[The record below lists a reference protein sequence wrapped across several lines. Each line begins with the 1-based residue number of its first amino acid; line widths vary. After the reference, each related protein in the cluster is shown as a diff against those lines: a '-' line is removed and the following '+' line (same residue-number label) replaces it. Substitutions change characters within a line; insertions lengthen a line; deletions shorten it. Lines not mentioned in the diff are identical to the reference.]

1 MQEKFARLFMSIAA
15 ELWLRDAIDTV
26 EEVFTHAARSFTL
39 RLAEKLAQYICSL
52 TRRAESLA
60 TPETECLLYA
70 TYWFRPILSELIGA
84 AKESADVNRER
95 APSGPVKVVVTNQPH
110 SRRHNGVDLVSGVS
124 ALLAWFPA
132 SWASKIAPCFIG
144 EEGGAIQVPQEV
156 SFACPHRVF
165 EGLQRDAVD
174 QVLQA
179 VKFTDK
185 NAPGLSLALD
195 EEFQAA
201 NCFTELIR
209 GYTMGAVE
217 PYIMMGLQP
226 TGPTRVNLEV
236 IVSVPKRTYSSNVE
250 ADSHSVPT

>member
-1 MQEKFARLFMSIAA
+1 MQPVISRYGLLKH
-15 ELWLRDAIDTV
+15 LR
-26 EEVFTHAARSFTL
+26 
-39 RLAEKLAQYICSL
+39 YICSL

-60 TPETECLLYA
+60 TPEIECLLYA
-70 TYWFRPILSELIGA
+70 TYWFRSILSELIGA
-84 AKESADVNRER
+84 AKESADVNRKR

-110 SRRHNGVDLVSGVS
+110 SRRHTGVDLVSGVS

-144 EEGGAIQVPQEV
+144 EEGGAIQAPQEV

-174 QVLQA
+174 QELQA

-201 NCFTELIR
+201 NCFAELIR
-209 GYTMGAVE
+209 GYTMGCS
-217 PYIMMGLQP
+217 GTLHHD
-226 TGPTRVNLEV
+226 GPTTHWTYEGQLGSNCS
-236 IVSVPKRTYSSNVE
+236 IPKRTHSRNVE

>member
-1 MQEKFARLFMSIAA
+1 MSIAA

-26 EEVFTHAARSFTL
+26 EEVFAYAARNFTL

-144 EEGGAIQVPQEV
+144 EEGGSIQVPQEV

-185 NAPGLSLALD
+185 NAPGLSLALH

-201 NCFTELIR
+201 NCFTELIA
-209 GYTMGAVE
+209 GTQWV
-217 PYIMMGLQP
+217 QWNP
-226 TGPTRVNLEV
+226 T
-236 IVSVPKRTYSSNVE
+236 S
-250 ADSHSVPT
+250 